1 MTDIERTRVL
11 DLIAAYGGD
20 PARWPAAEQE
30 AAVARLSG
38 DAELARAAD
47 DARLLDLALDTL
59 PHPHPNPALRVR
71 LKEIPEPG
79 AGLFDLIGAWVGL
92 WRPAAGLAA
101 AAVLG
106 IAIGAANPD
115 LPLPGFTTPS
125 VAGQSAETIEADTV
139 SLAAA
144 SAAGFTAPDTF

>member
-1 MTDIERTRVL
+1 MTDITRERVL
-11 DLIAAYGGD
+11 ALIEAYGGD
-20 PARWPAAEQE
+20 PARWPAAERE

-38 DAELARAAD
+38 DSELARAAD
-47 DARLLDLALDTL
+47 DARLLDLTLDALPR
-59 PHPHPNPALRVR
+59 PHPSPALRVR

-79 AGLFDLIGAWVGL
+79 GGLLELIAGWVGL

-115 LPLPGFTTPS
+115 LPLPGFATQT
-125 VAGQSAETIEADTV
+125 VAGQSAETVEADTV

-144 SAAGFTAPDTF
+144 SAAGFATPDTF